1 MVISFD
7 LPAIVFAAALVF
19 ARMGAILM
27 LLPGFAEP
35 GIPIRIRLSFAL
47 AFSFAIGPVV
57 APMLP
62 VQPETL
68 AGLAGYVTGEVIIG
82 LMIGGAARMLLASA
96 SVAGQVIGYQS
107 GLAMAQAFDPA
118 QGQTGALPA
127 TFLNLLFIVLL
138 FTTNLHH
145 LLLQAA
151 AGSYM
156 MMPPGQAPM
165 WGDAAQWAVD
175 IFISAFN
182 IGIQL
187 AAPLVLFGLV
197 FYLGLGVLS
206 RMMPQVQIFF
216 VAMPMNILVG
226 FTIFSLAL
234 GTMAMV
240 WLDRVEAFTA
250 TLM

>member
-1 MVISFD
+1 MILTFD

-47 AFSFAIGPVV
+47 AFSFAIAPVV
-57 APMLP
+57 AGFLP
-62 VQPETL
+62 AQPDTL
-68 AGLAGYVTGEVIIG
+68 AGLAGYVAGEAVIG
-82 LMIGGAARMLLASA
+82 LMIGAAARFLLASA
-96 SVAGQVIGYQS
+96 AVAGQVIGYQS

-127 TFLNLLFIVLL
+127 TFLNLLFIVLI
-138 FTTNLHH
+138 FTTNMHH
-145 LLLQAA
+145 LLLQVA
-151 AGSYM
+151 AGSYTL
-156 MMPPGQAPM
+156 MPAGQPPM
-165 WGDAAQWAVD
+165 WGDAAVWALD
-175 IFISAFN
+175 LFIGAFN

-216 VAMPMNILVG
+216 VAMPMNILIG

-240 WLDRVEAFTA
+240 WLERLETFTA

>member
-1 MVISFD
+1 MLLTFD
-7 LPAIVFAAALVF
+7 LPAVVFAAALVF

-57 APMLP
+57 APLLP
-62 VQPETL
+62 EQPDSL
-68 AGLAGYVTGEVIIG
+68 GGLAGYVIGEAVIG
-82 LMIGGAARMLLASA
+82 LMIGGAARMLLSAA

-127 TFLNLLFIVLL
+127 TFLNLIFILL
-138 FTTNLHH
+138 IFTTNLHH

-156 MMPPGQAPM
+156 MMPPGQSPM
-165 WGDAAQWAVD
+165 WGDAAVWALD

-187 AAPLVLFGLV
+187 AAPLILFGLV

-206 RMMPQVQIFF
+206 KMMPEVQIFF
-216 VAMPMNILVG
+216 IAMPVNILLG
-226 FTIFSLAL
+226 FAIFALAL

-240 WLDRVEAFTA
+240 WLERI
-250 TLM
+250 

>member
-1 MVISFD
+1 MLITFD

-35 GIPIRIRLSFAL
+35 GIPVRIRLSFAL
-47 AFSFAIGPVV
+47 ALSFAIGPVI
-57 APMLP
+57 APLLP
-62 VQPETL
+62 EQPSTL
-68 AGLAGYVTGEVIIG
+68 SGLAGYVAGEAVIG
-82 LMIGGAARMLLASA
+82 LMIGAAARMLLSA
-96 SVAGQVIGYQS
+96 AAVAGQVIGYQS

-127 TFLNLLFIVLL
+127 TFLNLLFILLL

-151 AGSYM
+151 AGSYAL
-156 MMPPGQAPM
+156 MPAGEVPM
-165 WGDAAQWAVD
+165 WGDAAQWALEL
-175 IFISAFN
+175 FIAAFT
-182 IGIQL
+182 IGIQI

-206 RMMPQVQIFF
+206 KMMPQVQIFF
-216 VAMPMNILVG
+216 IAMPVNILLG
-226 FTIFSLAL
+226 FSIFAIAL

-240 WLDRVEAFTA
+240 WLERVEAFTA

>member
-7 LPAIVFAAALVF
+7 LPAVIFAAALVF

-27 LLPGFAEP
+27 LLPGFGEP
-35 GIPIRIRLSFAL
+35 GFPIRIRLSFAL

-57 APMLP
+57 APLLP
-62 VQPETL
+62 AQPETM
-68 AGLAGYVTGEVIIG
+68 AGLAGYVASEVVVG
-82 LMIGGAARMLLASA
+82 LMIGGAARFLLSSA

-127 TFLNLLFIVLL
+127 TFLNLLFLVLI

-156 MMPPGQAPM
+156 MMPAGEAPM
-165 WGDAAQWAVD
+165 WGDAAAWALD
-175 IFISAFN
+175 MFIGAFN

-187 AAPLVLFGLV
+187 AAPLILFGLV
-197 FYLGLGVLS
+197 FYLGLGILS
-206 RMMPQVQIFF
+206 KMMPQVQIFF
-216 VAMPMNILVG
+216 IAMPMNILIG
-226 FTIFSLAL
+226 FTIFALAL

-240 WLDRVEAFTA
+240 WLERLEDFTA

>member
-19 ARMGAILM
+19 ARMSAILM

-47 AFSFAIGPVV
+47 AFSFAIAPVV
-57 APMLP
+57 AGFLP
-62 VQPETL
+62 AQPDTL
-68 AGLAGYVTGEVIIG
+68 AGLAGYVAGEAVIG
-82 LMIGGAARMLLASA
+82 LMIGAAARLLLASA
-96 SVAGQVIGYQS
+96 AVAGQVIGYQS

-127 TFLNLLFIVLL
+127 TFLNLIFIVLI
-138 FTTNLHH
+138 FTTNTHH
-145 LLLQAA
+145 LLLQVA
-151 AGSYM
+151 AGSYTL
-156 MMPPGQAPM
+156 MPAGQPPM
-165 WGDAAQWAVD
+165 WGDAAAWALD
-175 IFISAFN
+175 LFIGAFN

-216 VAMPMNILVG
+216 VAMPMNILIG
-226 FTIFSLAL
+226 FTIFALAL

-240 WLDRVEAFTA
+240 WLERLETFTA